1 MRMAEL
7 RKPVKPS
14 DSKLDEA
21 PDNLELEK
29 KTKADDPS
37 PAVIHMWQ
45 LLIRHNSVWDL
56 IIVSLQPSGH
66 TKPNGTDS

>member
-29 KTKADDPS
+29 DTKADDSS
-37 PAVIHMWQ
+37 PAVTNMWQ
-45 LLIRHNSVWDL
+45 LLIRHSSVWEL
-56 IIVSLQPSGH
+56 IMGEAE
-66 TKPNGTDS
+66 